1 MHLNFRGITLFG
13 LVLLVLS
20 MAQFGLNHKY
30 APGSKESRDIALAD
44 VLDKNPLHLSQG
56 VSPETLC
63 QAWTAAKL
71 EDVDCRA
78 GRTWRTVD
86 SAKQASDASRQE
98 LLKNAFGD
106 AKARVLTLQTWHG
119 EVEKNQ
125 PSDSSLRTTLL
136 VMQSKLLAFEGSLA
150 RIEEMMNDSARSSEA
165 YVELFELHLQL
176 YGVTYQSTTGHFI
189 RKKWD
194 LLSIVDQPQVFEARA
209 YALRDALAWL
219 MWTPSALSL
228 LLLPLAWWRD
238 RWFGFCSTTL
248 YLLMIQIGLLIT
260 ADASVHFGQESPIF
274 PLNPLSYAL
283 NRQWWITVGTG
294 ICMAVILAW
303 PRVVH
308 RVVQWL
314 GLRPIWTTW
323 VIALLVLTAYAAKSP
338 ALGLEMLKLGM
349 AILASQLIADQG
361 RALHLVQK
369 YAPET
374 LHLRTLL
381 KFRFRLHSPKH
392 DPQLLILHHVGTP
405 LVNYLL
411 FMAVILFASSL
422 IFNDLGGTLIASM
435 ITLTSLFFA
444 FGYKPAVL
452 SLLGFSLAGGVLSVS
467 EKLQARIELMLTPMT
482 ASISDFARL
491 LSYTDAAAEHSFG
504 LGHLKWCNPMGSCL
518 PIQVLSDYMP
528 TAINGVAGPH
538 TAWALFALLGILL
551 MTLCAVACWRYLT
564 QHDSYRMVAICAF
577 FLALSSLVQLAL
589 TFLGNWRVIPL
600 TGLGTPLMSIGI
612 SSMLAPCLALSLLMI
627 SHPSKQSGAMT

>member
-1 MHLNFRGITLFG
+1 MRLNFRGITLFG
-13 LVLLVLS
+13 LGLLVLS
-20 MAQFGLNHKY
+20 LLQLGLNHKF
-30 APGSKESRDIALAD
+30 APSAYESRDIALAD
-44 VLDKNPLHLSQG
+44 VLAKHPLNLAPSD
-56 VSPETLC
+56 SPEALC
-63 QAWTAAKL
+63 QAWTGAQL
-71 EDVDCRA
+71 EDVDCRV
-78 GRTWRTVD
+78 GRTWR
-86 SAKQASDASRQE
+86 ASDGIKHGTGDSTQE
-98 LLKNAFGD
+98 LLKNAYNN
-106 AKARVLTLQTWHG
+106 AKARVSTLHQWHD
-119 EVEKNQ
+119 EVEKNLR
-125 PSDSSLRTTLL
+125 SDSSLRTTLL
-136 VMQSKLLAFEGSLA
+136 VLQNKLLAFEGSLS
-150 RIEEMMNDSARSSEA
+150 RIEEMMNDSARDREA

-176 YGVTYQSTTGHFI
+176 YGMSYQSTTGHFV

-194 LLSIVDQPQVFEARA
+194 LLSIVDQPQAFEARA
-209 YALRDALAWL
+209 QALQEGLSWL

-228 LLLPLAWWRD
+228 LLVPLAWRRD
-238 RWFGFCSTTL
+238 RWFGLCTATL

-303 PRVVH
+303 PRMVH

-323 VIALLVLTAYAAKSP
+323 IIAMLVLTAYAAKSP

-369 YAPET
+369 YAPDT

-411 FMAVILFASSL
+411 FMAVILCASSL
-422 IFNDLGGTLIASM
+422 IFNDLGGTLIASV

-452 SLLGFSLAGGVLSVS
+452 SLLGFSLAGGILSVS

-491 LSYTDAAAEHSFG
+491 LSYTDAAATQSFG

-528 TAINGVAGPH
+528 TAINGIAGPH
-538 TAWALFALLGILL
+538 AAWALFALLGILL
-551 MTLCAVACWRYLT
+551 LTQCAVACWRYLT

-627 SHPSKQSGAMT
+627 SHPQKPSGGMT